1 MHTTLRSTLFCALFG
16 AAPLAAVACG
26 DSTPNA
32 NPPPQP
38 TADAT
43 ATGAPTAE
51 ATAAPTAAATAA
63 PTAAATGTAAASAAP
78 TPDKGKS
85 SGRPP
90 VLLQDPKSI
99 TDTFGFS
106 PGAKLE
112 LGDKEIATLRIPEGA
127 LSQATNVTF
136 ALDTKCKSTGI
147 VTGKLYKITPT
158 LPPVVTPA
166 SVPSNNA
173 SPFVLLMPGVKKKDL
188 NLAIG
193 TYTKDAKGNEVF
205 VWQVLAPAKTDEATG
220 IFEFHLTTLPDGCVH
235 LTNKPPTAP

>member
-1 MHTTLRSTLFCALFG
+1 MHTTLRWTLFCALFG
-16 AAPLAAVACG
+16 AAPLAAVACS
-26 DSTPNA
+26 DTTPNPDVA
-32 NPPPQP
+32 PQP
-38 TADAT
+38 TAT
-43 ATGAPTAE
+43 AAPTAE
-51 ATAAPTAAATAA
+51 ATAAPTADPTAA
-63 PTAAATGTAAASAAP
+63 PTAAPTAEATGTAAASATP
-78 TPDKGKS
+78 PDKPKA

-112 LGDKEIATLRIPEGA
+112 LGEKEIATLRIPEGS

-136 ALDTKCKSTGI
+136 ALDTKCKTTGI
-147 VTGKLYKITPT
+147 VTGKVYKITPT
-158 LPPVVTPA
+158 LPPVSTPA

-173 SPFVLLMPGVKKKDL
+173 APFVMLMPGVKKKDL

-193 TYTKDAKGNEVF
+193 TFAKDAKGNEALQ
-205 VWQVLAPAKTDEATG
+205 WKVLAPAKTDEATG
-220 IFEFHLTTLPDGCVH
+220 MFEFHLDALPDGCLH